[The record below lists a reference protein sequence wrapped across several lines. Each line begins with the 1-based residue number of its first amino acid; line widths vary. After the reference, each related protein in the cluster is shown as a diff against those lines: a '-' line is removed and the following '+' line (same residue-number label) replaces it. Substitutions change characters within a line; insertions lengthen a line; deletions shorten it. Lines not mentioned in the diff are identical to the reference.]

1 MQQLTRWHGR
11 NSYIRCPICL
21 NPLRWDTAPAVRV
34 GQDGQPQPLSRH
46 ADVLMGQEEELDAY
60 RECAGGGSTHL
71 LPYRYGDYGSPV
83 VIGVIAGGLA
93 GKTHLL
99 AAMIGT
105 LIREAGLG
113 RLQLRLDPLDFRIHA
128 QYEQAVI
135 RPFLQERRVL
145 PITRRGQVEFTDALR
160 VHNPATGRSH
170 AIAFFD
176 VGGEQLQN
184 YRENTF
190 LSAVNALLFVVDA
203 AQLTAR
209 RRDRAGPADPVFDS
223 VLDRLGRVHGYS
235 RSGFVSLPAA
245 VVVAKADLLR
255 FLGEQ
260 DLDHWLGQ
268 PEDEEFDLST
278 MEQESEDVFRLLHRK
293 GKSYLTPATKC
304 LRSTLHFASA
314 AGVAP
319 EGDRFPELGFG
330 PRRTLKPLLALF
342 DSLGIL
348 RPTAAAATKERGQA

>member
-1 MQQLTRWHGR
+1 MAELIRWRGQG
-11 NSYIRCPICL
+11 SYIRCPICL
-21 NPLRWDTAPAVRV
+21 NRLRWDTAPAVRV
-34 GQDGQPQPLSRH
+34 GQDGQSQPLPRH
-46 ADVLMGQEEELDAY
+46 ADVLLGQEEELDAY
-60 RECAGGGSTHL
+60 RECAGGGSAHL
-71 LPYRYGDYGSPV
+71 LPYHYGDYGPPV
-83 VIGVIAGGLA
+83 VIGIIAGGLA

-128 QYEQAVI
+128 QYEQAII

-145 PITRRGQVEFTDALR
+145 PVTRAGAVEFTDALR
-160 VHNPATGRSH
+160 VYNPATGRSH

-184 YRENTF
+184 YRENVF

-203 AQLTAR
+203 AELTAR

-235 RSGFVSLPAA
+235 KNGFVPLPAA

-255 FLGEQ
+255 FLGEP
-260 DLDHWLGQ
+260 DLDHWFGQ
-268 PEDEEFDLST
+268 QEDEEFDLST
-278 MEQESEDVFRLLHRK
+278 VERESEDVFRLLHRK

-319 EGDRFPELGFG
+319 DGDRFPELGFG
-330 PRRTLKPLLALF
+330 PRRTLKPLLSLF
-342 DSLGIL
+342 GSMGIL
-348 RPTAAAATKERGQA
+348 GSAAPASAKERRQP